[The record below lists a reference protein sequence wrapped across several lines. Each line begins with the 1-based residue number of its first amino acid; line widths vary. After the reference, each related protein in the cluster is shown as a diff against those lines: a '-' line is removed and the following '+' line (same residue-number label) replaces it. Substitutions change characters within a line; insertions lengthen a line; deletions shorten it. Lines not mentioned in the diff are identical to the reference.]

1 MSAISLYKWK
11 TILLTALL
19 LIFFSCKEKKPSK
32 VTAISAEKIESINI
46 TTEGGNLSYF
56 RNIRVDKDSISS
68 IQRQLDTDSLNSSH
82 KRAITPTEWDMLIS
96 NIDLSSVSKI
106 KSGPSYQPFDGID
119 DIWEIKTSARTY
131 RIINGKKDI
140 DNYKSLETLYSQLE
154 ELIQKK

>member
-1 MSAISLYKWK
+1 MENQIVSSIIADI
-11 TILLTALL
+11 
-19 LIFFSCKEKKPSK
+19 FSCKEKKTSK
-32 VTAISAEKIESINI
+32 VKAIPAEKIESINI

-82 KRAITPTEWDMLIS
+82 KRAISPTEWDMLIS

-131 RIINGKKDI
+131 RIINGKR
-140 DNYKSLETLYSQLE
+140 T
-154 ELIQKK
+154 

>member
-1 MSAISLYKWK
+1 MENQIVSSIIADI
-11 TILLTALL
+11 
-19 LIFFSCKEKKPSK
+19 FSCKEKKTSK
-32 VTAISAEKIESINI
+32 VKAIPAEKIESINI

-131 RIINGKKDI
+131 RIINGKR
-140 DNYKSLETLYSQLE
+140 T
-154 ELIQKK
+154 